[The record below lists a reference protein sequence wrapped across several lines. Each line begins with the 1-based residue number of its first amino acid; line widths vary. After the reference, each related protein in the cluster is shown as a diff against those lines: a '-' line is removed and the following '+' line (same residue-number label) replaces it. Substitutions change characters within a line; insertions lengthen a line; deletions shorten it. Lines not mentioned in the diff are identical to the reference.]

1 MQLQKLV
8 VYLHRNSEKSDA
20 QMAESVDALVSNT
33 SRFTPVPVRPRL
45 WVLERNESFSL
56 FLSVLSG
63 ERVQHAVHRVC
74 FVGCRQVSLPRP
86 TNHTQAT
93 PPLATLSLPISA
105 VLTLI
110 CGCANM
116 IIFIARPYG
125 LRFMVFAL
133 VLRTST
139 RLWI

>member
-1 MQLQKLV
+1 
-8 VYLHRNSEKSDA
+8 
-20 QMAESVDALVSNT
+20 MAESVDALVSNT

-45 WVLERNESFSL
+45 WVLERETRVSL
-56 FLSVLSG
+56 FFLSVLSG

-74 FVGCRQVSLPRP
+74 FVGYWQASLPRP
-86 TNHTQAT
+86 TTHTQAT

-139 RLWI
+139 RLWVLKTLVE